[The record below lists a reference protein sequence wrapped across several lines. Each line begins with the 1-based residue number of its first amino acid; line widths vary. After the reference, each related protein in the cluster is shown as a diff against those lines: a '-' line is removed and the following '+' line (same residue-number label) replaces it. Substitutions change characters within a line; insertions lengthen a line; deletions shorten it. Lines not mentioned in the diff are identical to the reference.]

1 MQKYISIFSQLK
13 FVITTLSPF
22 EVPVAVQQDISEHV
36 QLLPAVQLA
45 LSIYNQKFTRSKIMF
60 SLSKFTILEA
70 DILNSVQLKKALI
83 LTTVLLQDIP
93 EEHGITKIF

>member
-1 MQKYISIFSQLK
+1 
-13 FVITTLSPF
+13 
-22 EVPVAVQQDISEHV
+22 
-36 QLLPAVQLA
+36 
-45 LSIYNQKFTRSKIMF
+45 MF

-70 DILNSVQLKKALI
+70 DILNSIQLKKALI